1 MKNVTALELIIKYT
15 QRKCTAEEAGLV
27 DNWYDSLKGEPDFV
41 SMLSDAER
49 QELKEDLYKRILA
62 DIGFA

>member
-15 QRKCTAEEAGLV
+15 QRQCTAEETELV
-27 DNWYDSLKGEPDFV
+27 DNWYDSLKDEPDFV

-49 QELKEDLYKRILA
+49 QELKEDLYKKILQK
-62 DIGFA
+62 IGLG